1 MQYTTNYKYN
11 AIYDRDGES
20 VEGADRESA
29 GEERDDTDD
38 EEEGEEEEEERG
50 SSMISPEGAGIG
62 MGMALTGC

>member
-11 AIYDRDGES
+11 AIYDGDGES

-38 EEEGEEEEEERG
+38 EEEGEEEERG